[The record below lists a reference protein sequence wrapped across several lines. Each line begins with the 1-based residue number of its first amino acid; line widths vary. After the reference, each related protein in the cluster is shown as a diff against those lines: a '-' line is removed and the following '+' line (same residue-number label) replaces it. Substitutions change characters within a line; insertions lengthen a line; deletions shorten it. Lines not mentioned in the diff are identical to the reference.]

1 MWCGA
6 VCMLMHIICLFV
18 LACDVQLKVIS
29 DLGNCASGMAILVF
43 CLVSTLVSDSHWIM
57 GCASWAR

>member
-1 MWCGA
+1 
-6 VCMLMHIICLFV
+6 MLMHIICLFV